1 MTHKP
6 NPNLYLVANFT
17 PEMSEK
23 EYLERCEAALKG
35 GVGVLQLRAKQSEVR
50 SQIAL
55 GEQLRDL
62 TRKYRATF
70 FVNDRVD
77 VALTV
82 RADGVHLGQQDL
94 PPAFARQFAPGLLIG
109 RSTHAPEQALH
120 AVKEGAHYFA
130 VGPIWET
137 PTKAGRKAV
146 GLEYARWAVQ
156 QKIPLPFYAIGNVNL
171 DNITEL
177 VMAGVQRV
185 AVVRALLNAPDPE
198 QAARGFCK
206 SLELVHA
213 G

>member
-1 MTHKP
+1 MLTSP
-6 NPNLYLVANFT
+6 SPNLYLVANYL
-17 PEMSEK
+17 PDMSEE

-35 GVGVLQLRAKQSEVR
+35 GVGVLQLRAKYSEVR
-50 SQIAL
+50 TQMRL

-62 TRKYRATF
+62 TRKHQATF

-77 VALTV
+77 VALAV
-82 RADGVHLGQQDL
+82 QADGVHLGQQDL
-94 PPAFARQFAPGLLIG
+94 PPEFARQVAPDLLIG
-109 RSTHAPEQALH
+109 RSTHAPEQALQ
-120 AVKEGAHYFA
+120 AVQEGAHCFA

-137 PTKAGRKAV
+137 PTKAGRQAV

-156 QKIPLPFYAIGNVNL
+156 KKLPLPFYAIGNVNL

-177 VMAGVQRV
+177 VMAGVERV
-185 AVVRALLNAPDPE
+185 AVVRAILNAADPE

-206 SLELVHA
+206 VLEMVHA